1 METRLEP
8 TITGPTNFACCEK
21 IVWLLA
27 QIFHQDPF
35 AGRLP
40 CFPIFA
46 ILSILV
52 VPLFVPSHKVLEM
65 FSMSFLQNR
74 RSWMIKLSAIGIG
87 GATFQ
92 RALAHKA
99 VESGTVT
106 SAMIQDSQWIADIE
120 LTDEEKERLLQQ
132 LQAQSEH
139 ERQLRKV
146 ELDTDVG
153 PATAFAPYFFAE
165 NLPEE
170 SSQVDEAKT
179 QNQKQIAAWDIRS
192 FDATSQID
200 WSNSVQVAQSSIVEQ
215 AKALRSGKITSQQ
228 LAKIYLER
236 IKRFDPILRCVVTL
250 TEEHALQQAKRADD
264 MFAAGEDRGILQGI
278 PWGAKDIIAVPPFPT
293 TWGGKPYRDQVR
305 PNMATVAERLNQAGA
320 VMLAKLSVGTYALGD
335 VWYDATT
342 KNPWNITQGSSG
354 SSAGSASAVAA
365 GLCAFAI
372 GSETLGSIVSPTRRC
387 RVVGLR
393 PSFGRVSRFGCMPL
407 SWTMDKIGPIARYAM
422 DCGIVLSAIQGT
434 DSKDPTVVERPLDRI
449 ERVDIKKLKIGF
461 VPNQL
466 SQSESLVLES
476 LKQAGAE
483 AVSFEYPNTLP
494 QESLLA
500 GLDVESAS
508 VFDSLFRNAQS
519 EEDFGLWGDS
529 FRKSQF
535 VRGIHY
541 VQSLRARTLLIQ
553 ETERIL
559 RTMDV
564 VLGGDDLLRTN
575 LTGHPSMIIR
585 CGTQNLDAR
594 ARAEND
600 KNEKSETPPRF
611 GPRTVKLTA
620 KFFGD
625 AMLVAVGTTIEAMM
639 PPEPMMPPQFS
650 E

>member
-1 METRLEP
+1 
-8 TITGPTNFACCEK
+8 
-21 IVWLLA
+21 
-27 QIFHQDPF
+27 
-35 AGRLP
+35 
-40 CFPIFA
+40 
-46 ILSILV
+46 
-52 VPLFVPSHKVLEM
+52 
-65 FSMSFLQNR
+65 MSYLQNR
-74 RSWMIKLSAIGIG
+74 RSWMIQLSAIGIG

-99 VESGTVT
+99 VESGAVT

-146 ELDTDVG
+146 ELDIDVG
-153 PATAFAPYFFAE
+153 PATAFSPYFFAE
-165 NLPEE
+165 NLPEDG
-170 SSQVDEAKT
+170 SQSDDSKT
-179 QNQKQIAAWDIRS
+179 QKQKQIAAWNIQS
-192 FDATSQID
+192 FESTSQID

-305 PNMATVAERLNQAGA
+305 PSMATVAQRLDQAGA

-342 KNPWNITQGSSG
+342 KNPWNINQGSSG

-434 DSKDPTVVERPLDRI
+434 DGKDPTVVERPLDRI
-449 ERVDIKKLKIGF
+449 EQVDIKKLRIGF
-461 VPNQL
+461 IPNQL
-466 SQSESLVLES
+466 SQSESMVLES

-519 EEDFGLWGDS
+519 EDDFGLWGDS

-564 VLGGDDLLRTN
+564 VIGGDDLLRTN

-594 ARAEND
+594 SRAEND
-600 KNEKSETPPRF
+600 KNEKSDTPPRF
-611 GPRTVKLTA
+611 GPRTIKLTA
-620 KFFGD
+620 KFFSD
-625 AMLVAVGTTIEAMM
+625 ALLVAVGKTIEAMM
-639 PPEPMMPPQFS
+639 PPEPIMPPQFS
-650 E
+650 K

>member
-1 METRLEP
+1 
-8 TITGPTNFACCEK
+8 
-21 IVWLLA
+21 
-27 QIFHQDPF
+27 
-35 AGRLP
+35 
-40 CFPIFA
+40 
-46 ILSILV
+46 
-52 VPLFVPSHKVLEM
+52 
-65 FSMSFLQNR
+65 MSFLQNR
-74 RSWMIKLSAIGIG
+74 RSWLMKLSAIGIG

-99 VESGTVT
+99 VESGAIT
-106 SAMIQDSQWIADIE
+106 SAMIQESQWIADIE
-120 LTDEEKERLLQQ
+120 LTDAEKERLLKQ

-165 NLPEE
+165 NLPED
-170 SSQVDEAKT
+170 SLQADEAKALNPKST
-179 QNQKQIAAWDIRS
+179 KTWNIQSFQAA
-192 FDATSQID
+192 SQTD
-200 WSNSVQVAQSSIVEQ
+200 WSNSVQVAQSSIVAQ
-215 AKALRSGKITSQQ
+215 AQALRSGKITSQR
-228 LAKIYLER
+228 LAEIYLER

-250 TEEHALQQAKRADD
+250 TEEHALQQAKRADE

-293 TWGGKPYRDQVR
+293 TWGGKPYREQVR
-305 PNMATVAERLNQAGA
+305 PNMATVAQRLNQAGA
-320 VMLAKLSVGTYALGD
+320 VMLAKLSVGTYAMGD

-342 KNPWNITQGSSG
+342 KNPWNIAQGSSG

-393 PSFGRVSRFGCMPL
+393 PTFGRVSRFGCMPL
-407 SWTMDKIGPIARYAM
+407 SWTMDKIGPIARYAT

-434 DSKDPTVVERPLDRI
+434 DGKDPTVVERPFDRI
-449 ERVDIKKLKIGF
+449 EQLDIKKLRIGF

-466 SQSESLVLES
+466 SQSESMVLER
-476 LKQAGAE
+476 LKQSGAE
-483 AVSFEYPNTLP
+483 IVSFEYPNTLP

-585 CGTQNLDAR
+585 CGTQSLDVR
-594 ARAEND
+594 SRSEND
-600 KNEKSETPPRF
+600 KNEKSDTPPRF
-611 GPRTVKLTA
+611 GPRTIKLTT

-625 AMLVAVGTTIEAMM
+625 AMLVAVGKTIEAMM
-639 PPEPMMPPQFS
+639 PPEPILPPQFA

>member
-1 METRLEP
+1 
-8 TITGPTNFACCEK
+8 
-21 IVWLLA
+21 
-27 QIFHQDPF
+27 
-35 AGRLP
+35 
-40 CFPIFA
+40 
-46 ILSILV
+46 
-52 VPLFVPSHKVLEM
+52 
-65 FSMSFLQNR
+65 MSFLQNR

>member
-1 METRLEP
+1 
-8 TITGPTNFACCEK
+8 
-21 IVWLLA
+21 
-27 QIFHQDPF
+27 
-35 AGRLP
+35 
-40 CFPIFA
+40 
-46 ILSILV
+46 
-52 VPLFVPSHKVLEM
+52 
-65 FSMSFLQNR
+65 
-74 RSWMIKLSAIGIG
+74 MIKLSAIGIG

-146 ELDTDVG
+146 ELDIDVG
-153 PATAFAPYFFAE
+153 PATAFSPSFFAV
-165 NLPEE
+165 NLPEDG
-170 SSQVDEAKT
+170 SQSDDAETRK
-179 QNQKQIAAWDIRS
+179 QKQIAAWNIQS
-192 FDATSQID
+192 FDSTGQID

-305 PNMATVAERLNQAGA
+305 PSMATVAERLNQAGA

-342 KNPWNITQGSSG
+342 KNPWNIAQGSSG

-434 DSKDPTVVERPLDRI
+434 DGKDPTVVERPLDRI
-449 ERVDIKKLKIGF
+449 EQVDIKKLKIGF

-594 ARAEND
+594 SRAEND

-625 AMLVAVGTTIEAMM
+625 AMLVAVGTTIEAIM

>member
-1 METRLEP
+1 VETRLEP